1 MTPAVMAQL
10 WNKSLDAVEA
20 RKESASDAW
29 GRRLRLHRLPSDLL
43 SFTEPRAVVING
55 TRLPEDTQN
64 WAQWV
69 AKEKP

>member
-1 MTPAVMAQL
+1 MSPQVMARL
-10 WNKSLDAVEA
+10 WSQALDAVEG
-20 RKESASDAW
+20 RKESAKDAW

-43 SFTEPRAVVING
+43 ALTEPRMVVING